1 MTHRVTGR
9 KQANGRLA
17 VEMGF
22 NRNHFFLIGIFL
34 LLVGLQ
40 FRLIERIVLNPEST
54 LFLAQHM
61 GSETDATTAEVLH
74 KAGFDAA
81 LPRKE
86 FISPRWCGWA
96 FFAVAAALMLHSLM
110 LPRPS

>member
-9 KQANGRLA
+9 KQAYRRLV

-22 NRNHFFLIGIFL
+22 NRNHFFLLGIFL

-40 FRLIERIVLNPEST
+40 FRLVERVVLSPEST
-54 LFLAQHM
+54 LFLAQHW
-61 GSETDATTAEVLH
+61 GSETDATTAKVLH

-86 FISPRWCGWA
+86 FTSPRWCGWA
-96 FFAVAAALMLHSLM
+96 FFAVGAALMLHSLM
-110 LPRPS
+110 LPRPR